1 MTSSQLIASTKTTFK
16 QNHILGGCEFC
27 VFVCDSTVQ
36 SLVRST
42 TLLLSDFK
50 HTSRCEEF
58 IVVLT
63 SIFLM
68 TNDIK
73 HLFMGLEHVSIF
85 FGEMPTQ
92 VLCLF

>member
-1 MTSSQLIASTKTTFK
+1 MW
-16 QNHILGGCEFC
+16 
-27 VFVCDSTVQ
+27 
-36 SLVRST
+36 
-42 TLLLSDFK
+42 
-50 HTSRCEEF
+50 EEF

-73 HLFMGLEHVSIF
+73 HLSMGLEHVSIF
-85 FGEMPTQ
+85 FGEMPTE